1 MQGARIDRVGILK
14 KHLLIQTSICRRH
27 ITLSLCR
34 LFFGVPHAAANEY
47 SQMLLRQAYL
57 THTGEGEHSAW
68 VSIRNI
74 LFMHQCAAA
83 EIILARKGWKIS
95 SYIMI
100 DSAFLYMPSEAKTE
114 GG

>member
-1 MQGARIDRVGILK
+1 
-14 KHLLIQTSICRRH
+14 
-27 ITLSLCR
+27 
-34 LFFGVPHAAANEY
+34 
-47 SQMLLRQAYL
+47 MLLRQAYL